1 VSLLLLLGGAGITTV
16 TPLSTDGE
24 LLLFVPDEV
33 ASGATIRLWAEL
45 SDNVAAY
52 APTTDI
58 QIRIIRLDSS
68 GIRQSELPLQYM
80 TAQGEGYYTDWTPT
94 QSGTFVITVA
104 AHDGGKHLFEHQT
117 ISARPKFDPVALA
130 LSDVLVS
137 RM

>member
-1 VSLLLLLGGAGITTV
+1 
-16 TPLSTDGE
+16 
-24 LLLFVPDEV
+24 
-33 ASGATIRLWAEL
+33 
-45 SDNVAAY
+45 
-52 APTTDI
+52 
-58 QIRIIRLDSS
+58 
-68 GIRQSELPLQYM
+68 M